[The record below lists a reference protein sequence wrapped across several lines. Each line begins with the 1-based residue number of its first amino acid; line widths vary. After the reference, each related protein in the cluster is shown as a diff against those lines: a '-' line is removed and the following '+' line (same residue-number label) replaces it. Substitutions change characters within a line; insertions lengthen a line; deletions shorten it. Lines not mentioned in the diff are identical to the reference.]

1 MSEQLTAEMVEKME
15 ASWQLDRLIA
25 EQVMQWKS
33 NGSHSYHFQRGL
45 KMPIYQ
51 TEKGDIQLTRFLPSA
66 NIVDAWMVVEKI
78 GLFDSRINFD
88 GLDTGFCFE
97 RNQGGQWCVR
107 YRHGAVIARADSAP
121 LAICKAALK
130 MRAGSSGT
138 GE

>member
-1 MSEQLTAEMVEKME
+1 VSEQLTAEMVEKME

-51 TEKGDIQLTRFLPSA
+51 TEKGDVQLTRFLPSA
-66 NIVDAWMVVEKI
+66 SIADAWMVVEKMKERGFGI
-78 GLFDSRINFD
+78 IVEWLD
-88 GLDTGFCFE
+88 GDD
-97 RNQGGQWCVR
+97 RVR
-107 YRHGAVIARADSAP
+107 VVIAKGDSCNGEIAEAQAMSAP